1 MIFIV
6 TKNGKVDIKNVTRAS
21 GRTIESY
28 REGEQR
34 NNRVT
39 LSDCDA
45 RGTYGEIDRVKTVG
59 LYVGRNDGKIRNV
72 SSKQKYS

>member
-6 TKNGKVDIKNVTRAS
+6 AKNGKVEIRNVTRAS
-21 GRTIESY
+21 GRTIDSY

-45 RGTYGEIDRVKTVG
+45 RGTYGEIERVKTAG
-59 LYVGRNDGKIRNV
+59 LFDGINGGKIRNV
-72 SSKQKYS
+72 SSKQN

>member
-1 MIFIV
+1 MIFTV
-6 TKNGKVDIKNVTRAS
+6 AKNGNVDIRNVTRAS

-45 RGTYGEIDRVKTVG
+45 RGTYGEIERVKTVG
-59 LYVGRNDGKIRNV
+59 L
-72 SSKQKYS
+72 